1 MKLTKTA
8 GWNASE
14 AQLLH
19 VTSNFVEV
27 WSFWYSLLPRSF
39 GVICCNV
46 FSIGYSVCG
55 DKIILHTTHAPCT
68 TLLKAFVHIVWS
80 LHYFAF
86 EKDEAPKV
94 VSFLGGEIMLRRSCG
109 FRGEALPPLVPTV
122 LKAQGYLFLPRTH
135 LFRGS
140 GESLSWIGLEL
151 LTLWIRRHDFL
162 LLTFQNPCCE
172 VRF

>member
-1 MKLTKTA
+1 MKQTKTA
-8 GWNASE
+8 GWNTSE
-14 AQLLH
+14 TQLLH
-19 VTSNFVEV
+19 VASNFVEV
-27 WSFWYSLLPRSF
+27 WSFSYSLLPRSF

-94 VSFLGGEIMLRRSCG
+94 VSFLGGENMVRGSCG
-109 FRGEALPPLVPTV
+109 FRGEAFASFSPHCPKVPGLPAPPQDSPLPW
-122 LKAQGYLFLPRTH
+122 
-135 LFRGS
+135 FRG
-140 GESLSWIGLEL
+140 ESVLNRFRIINSVNQKAWLPFPDIPEPM
-151 LTLWIRRHDFL
+151 LW
-162 LLTFQNPCCE
+162 C
-172 VRF
+172 